1 MSAPRLSTA
10 GMTLSYCI
18 ETTAGTRPSSGY
30 TKIPEVKATPSTNP
44 TPNSIDVTPLSETD
58 FIQYIAGL
66 KDLGGVLSFTANL
79 TEDVITAW
87 NTTLMTAYATA
98 TAATPPKACW
108 FAITHPKLTNA
119 VFFKGEPVKCG
130 FNEASVNAAMET
142 TLYIAPQSAP
152 EMQTAPTFTTA

>member
-10 GMTLSYCI
+10 GMTLSYCV

-58 FIQYIAGL
+58 FLQYIAGL

-79 TEDVITAW
+79 TADVLTAW
-87 NTTLMTAYATA
+87 NTTLISAYTTGAASSKAT
-98 TAATPPKACW
+98 W
-108 FAITHPKLTNA
+108 FAITHPKLTDA
-119 VFFKGEPVKCG
+119 VFFKGEPIACG
-130 FNEASVNAAMET
+130 FNEASVNAALET

-152 EMQTAPTFTTA
+152 EMQTAPTFVSA

>member
-10 GMTLSYCI
+10 GMTLSYCV
-18 ETTAGTRPSSGY
+18 ETTAGTRPSSGF

-58 FIQYIAGL
+58 FIKYIAGL

-79 TEDVITAW
+79 TADVLTAW
-87 NTTLMTAYATA
+87 NTTLIGAYTTGIASNKAT
-98 TAATPPKACW
+98 W
-108 FAITHPKLTNA
+108 FAITHPKLTEA
-119 VFFKGEPVKCG
+119 VYFKGEPVPCG

-152 EMQTAPTFTTA
+152 EMQTAPTFVSA